1 MLRVLGIKNF
11 ALIEDISLEFTDHFS
26 IITGETGAGKSI
38 ILGALSLLL
47 GKRADLNSIKDSEKK
62 CIIEGHFSIG
72 SFNLSS
78 LFDALD
84 LDYEEHTIIRRE
96 ILPSGKSRAFVND
109 TPVKLSNLSELGVH
123 LIDIHS
129 QHETLSIGNTDYQ
142 YSVLDTVA
150 QNSKLKQNYKDNF
163 KLLNEYK
170 GHFEKLKSNQ
180 VKADETYDYNVFL
193 LSELKEA
200 KLKVG
205 LLEELESEQRKLSHI
220 EELQEKLGQSF
231 EHLDEESMGVISQLR
246 EINLQMRKAA
256 QLDTNLEELYRRVES
271 ILIEAEDIS
280 SETQSQ
286 QESLEADPKVLE
298 QINTQLQ
305 HLYNLQKKHHA
316 SSIEGLIETQNE
328 LEEQVS
334 VKENAEQALREVQ
347 AKIDD
352 QIEKLEVIAKTLFKT
367 RQDTTKVISTSV
379 ESMLGELG
387 IPDAKFEVRGGYT
400 NVFTPKGADE
410 FEWVFSANK
419 GSALQD
425 LKKVASGGE
434 LSRITLAIK
443 SLLAE
448 FENLPT
454 IVFDEIDTGVSGDI
468 ATKMGSIMK
477 KMSSSLQVIS
487 ITHLPQIAGMGEQHF
502 KVYKTT
508 ENEKTKSNIKI
519 LKGQERVVELAEMLG
534 GDKTSASALAHA
546 QSLLK

>member
-78 LFDALD
+78 LFEALD

-129 QHETLSIGNTDYQ
+129 QHETLSIGNIDYQ

-150 QNSKLKQNYKDNF
+150 QNSKVKQDYKVNF
-163 KLLNEYK
+163 KLLSEHK
-170 GHFEKLKSNQ
+170 RHFEELKFNQ

-200 KLKVG
+200 KLKTG
-205 LLEELESEQRKLSHI
+205 LQEELESEQRKLSHV
-220 EELQEKLGQSF
+220 EELEEKLGQSF
-231 EHLDEESMGVISQLR
+231 QHLDEESMGVISQLR
-246 EINLQMRKAA
+246 EVNLQMRKAA

-271 ILIEAEDIS
+271 ILIEVEDIS

-286 QESLEADPKVLE
+286 LESLELDPKVLD

-305 HLYNLQKKHHA
+305 HIYNLQKKHHV
-316 SSIEGLIETQNE
+316 SNVEGLIETQNE

-334 VKENAEQALREVQ
+334 VKENAEQALREGQ

-352 QIEKLEVIAKTLFKT
+352 QTEKLKSIAKSLFKS
-367 RQDTTKVISTSV
+367 RQDTIKVISSKV
-379 ESMLGELG
+379 ESMLSELG
-387 IPDAKFEVRGGYT
+387 IPDAKFEVRGSYT
-400 NVFTPKGADE
+400 SVFTPKGADE

-477 KMSSSLQVIS
+477 KMSTSLQVIS

-508 ENEKTKSNIKI
+508 ENEKTRSNIKI

-534 GDKTSASALAHA
+534 GDKTSVSALAHA

>member
-1 MLRVLGIKNF
+1 VLRVLGIKNF

-78 LFDALD
+78 LFEALD

-129 QHETLSIGNTDYQ
+129 QHETLSIGNIDYQ

-150 QNSKLKQNYKDNF
+150 QNSKVKHDYKVNF
-163 KLLNEYK
+163 KLLSEYK
-170 GHFEKLKSNQ
+170 RHFEELKFNQ

-200 KLKVG
+200 KLKTG
-205 LLEELESEQRKLSHI
+205 LQEELESEQRKLSHV
-220 EELQEKLGQSF
+220 EELEEKLGQSF
-231 EHLDEESMGVISQLR
+231 QHLDEESMGVISQLR
-246 EINLQMRKAA
+246 EVNLQMRKAA

-286 QESLEADPKVLE
+286 LESLELDPKVLD

-305 HLYNLQKKHHA
+305 HIYNLQKKHHV
-316 SSIEGLIETQNE
+316 SNVEGLIETQNE

-334 VKENAEQALREVQ
+334 VKENAEQALKEGQ

-352 QIEKLEVIAKTLFKT
+352 QTEKLKSIAKTLFKS
-367 RQDTTKVISTSV
+367 RQDTIQVISSSV
-379 ESMLGELG
+379 ESMLSDLG
-387 IPDAKFEVRGGYT
+387 IPDAKFEVRGSYT

-508 ENEKTKSNIKI
+508 ENEKTRSNIKI

-534 GDKTSASALAHA
+534 GDKTSVSALAHA

>member
-11 ALIEDISLEFTDHFS
+11 ALIEDISLEFTNHFS

-129 QHETLSIGNTDYQ
+129 QHETLSIGNIDYQ

-150 QNSKLKQNYKDNF
+150 QNSKLKQNYKDNY

-170 GHFEKLKSNQ
+170 GHFEELKSNQ

-205 LLEELESEQRKLSHI
+205 LQEELESEQRKLSHI
-220 EELQEKLGQSF
+220 EELQEKLGKSF
-231 EHLDEESMGVISQLR
+231 EYLDEESMGVISQLR
-246 EINLQMRKAA
+246 DVNSLMRKAA

-271 ILIEAEDIS
+271 ILIEVEDIS

-305 HLYNLQKKHHA
+305 HIYNLQKKHHA
-316 SSIEGLIETQNE
+316 SNIKGLIETQNE

-347 AKIDD
+347 VKIDD
-352 QIEKLEVIAKTLFKT
+352 QIEKLKAIAKTLFKS
-367 RQDTTKVISTSV
+367 RLDTTKVISSSV

-400 NVFTPKGADE
+400 NIFTPKGADE

-468 ATKMGSIMK
+468 AIKMGSIMK

-534 GDKTSASALAHA
+534 GDKTSVSALAHA

>member
-78 LFDALD
+78 LFEALD

-129 QHETLSIGNTDYQ
+129 QHETLSIGNIDYQ

-150 QNSKLKQNYKDNF
+150 QNSKVKQDYKVNF
-163 KLLNEYK
+163 KLLSEHK
-170 GHFEKLKSNQ
+170 RHFEELKFNQ

-200 KLKVG
+200 KLKTG
-205 LLEELESEQRKLSHI
+205 LQEELESEQRKLSHI
-220 EELQEKLGQSF
+220 EELEEKLGQSF
-231 EHLDEESMGVISQLR
+231 QHLDEESMGVISQLR
-246 EINLQMRKAA
+246 EVNLQMRKAA

-286 QESLEADPKVLE
+286 LESLELDPKVLD

-305 HLYNLQKKHHA
+305 HIYNLQKKHHV
-316 SSIEGLIETQNE
+316 SNVEGLIETQNE

-334 VKENAEQALREVQ
+334 VKENAEQALREGQ

-352 QIEKLEVIAKTLFKT
+352 QTEKLKSIAKSLFKS
-367 RQDTTKVISTSV
+367 RQDTIQVISSSV
-379 ESMLGELG
+379 ESMLSDLG
-387 IPDAKFEVRGGYT
+387 IPDAKFEVRGSYT

-477 KMSSSLQVIS
+477 KMSSSLQVVS

-508 ENEKTKSNIKI
+508 ENEKTRSNIKI

-534 GDKTSASALAHA
+534 GDKTSVSALAHA

>member
-1 MLRVLGIKNF
+1 VLRVLGIKNF

-78 LFDALD
+78 LFEALD

-129 QHETLSIGNTDYQ
+129 QHETLSIGNIDYQ

-150 QNSKLKQNYKDNF
+150 QNSKVKHDYKVNF
-163 KLLNEYK
+163 KLLSEYK
-170 GHFEKLKSNQ
+170 RHFEELKFNQ

-200 KLKVG
+200 KLKTG
-205 LLEELESEQRKLSHI
+205 LQEELESEQRKLSHI
-220 EELQEKLGQSF
+220 EELEEKLGQSF
-231 EHLDEESMGVISQLR
+231 QHLDEESMGVISQLR
-246 EINLQMRKAA
+246 EVNLQMRKAA

-286 QESLEADPKVLE
+286 LESLELDPKVLD

-305 HLYNLQKKHHA
+305 HIYNLQKKHHV
-316 SSIEGLIETQNE
+316 SNVEGLIETQNE

-334 VKENAEQALREVQ
+334 VKENAEQALREGQ

-352 QIEKLEVIAKTLFKT
+352 QTEKLKSIAKSLFKS
-367 RQDTTKVISTSV
+367 RQDTIKVISSKV
-379 ESMLGELG
+379 ESMLSELG
-387 IPDAKFEVRGGYT
+387 IPDAKFEVRGSYT
-400 NVFTPKGADE
+400 SVFTPKGADE

-477 KMSSSLQVIS
+477 KMSNSLQVIS

-534 GDKTSASALAHA
+534 GDKTSVSALAHA

>member
-1 MLRVLGIKNF
+1 VLRVLGIKNF

-78 LFDALD
+78 LFEALD

-129 QHETLSIGNTDYQ
+129 QHETLSIGNIDYQ

-150 QNSKLKQNYKDNF
+150 QNSKVKQDYKVNF
-163 KLLNEYK
+163 KLLSEYK
-170 GHFEKLKSNQ
+170 RHFEELKFNQ

-200 KLKVG
+200 KLKTG
-205 LLEELESEQRKLSHI
+205 LQEELESEQRKLSHI
-220 EELQEKLGQSF
+220 EELEEKLGQSF
-231 EHLDEESMGVISQLR
+231 QHLDEESMGVISQLR
-246 EINLQMRKAA
+246 EVNLQMRKAA

-286 QESLEADPKVLE
+286 LESLELDPKVLD

-305 HLYNLQKKHHA
+305 HIYNLQKKHHV
-316 SSIEGLIETQNE
+316 SNVEGLIETQNE

-334 VKENAEQALREVQ
+334 VKENAEQALREGQ

-352 QIEKLEVIAKTLFKT
+352 QTEKLKSIAKSLFKS
-367 RQDTTKVISTSV
+367 RQDTIKVISSRV
-379 ESMLGELG
+379 ESMLSELG
-387 IPDAKFEVRGGYT
+387 IPDAKFEVRGSYT
-400 NVFTPKGADE
+400 SVFTPKGADE

-508 ENEKTKSNIKI
+508 ENEKTRSNIKI

-534 GDKTSASALAHA
+534 GDKTSVSALAHA

>member
-62 CIIEGHFSIG
+62 CVIEGHFSIG

-129 QHETLSIGNTDYQ
+129 QHETLSIGNIDYQ

-150 QNSKLKQNYKDNF
+150 QNSKVKQDYKVNF
-163 KLLNEYK
+163 KLLSEHK
-170 GHFEKLKSNQ
+170 RHFEELKSIQ

-200 KLKVG
+200 KLKTG
-205 LLEELESEQRKLSHI
+205 LQEQLESEQRKLSHV
-220 EELQEKLGQSF
+220 EELEEKLGQSF
-231 EHLDEESMGVISQLR
+231 QHLDEESMGVISQLR
-246 EINLQMRKAA
+246 EVNLQMRKAA

-271 ILIEAEDIS
+271 ILIEVEDIS

-286 QESLEADPKVLE
+286 LESLEADPKVLD

-305 HLYNLQKKHHA
+305 HIYNLQKKHHV
-316 SSIEGLIETQNE
+316 SNVEGLIETQNE

-334 VKENAEQALREVQ
+334 VKENAEQALREGQ

-352 QIEKLEVIAKTLFKT
+352 QTEKLKSIAKTLFKS
-367 RQDTTKVISTSV
+367 RQDTTKVISSSV
-379 ESMLGELG
+379 ESMLSDLG
-387 IPDAKFEVRGGYT
+387 IPDAKFEVRGSYT

-477 KMSSSLQVIS
+477 KMSSSLQVVS

-534 GDKTSASALAHA
+534 GDKTSVSALAHA

>member
-1 MLRVLGIKNF
+1 VLKVLGIKNF

-47 GKRADLNSIKDSEKK
+47 GKRADLNSIKDSERK

-109 TPVKLSNLSELGVH
+109 TPVKLSNLSELGAR

-129 QHETLSIGNTDYQ
+129 QHETQSIANIDYQ

-150 QNSKLKQNYKDNF
+150 QNFNLKKKYKDNF
-163 KLLNEYK
+163 KLLSEYK
-170 GHFEKLKSNQ
+170 LHFEELKSNQ

-193 LSELKEA
+193 LSELEEA

-205 LLEELESEQRKLSHI
+205 LQEELESDQKKLSHI
-220 EELQEKLGQSF
+220 EELQEKLGQCF

-246 EINLQMRKAA
+246 EVNLQMKKAA
-256 QLDTNLEELYRRVES
+256 QLDANLEELYRRIES

-286 QESLEADPKVLE
+286 LESLEADPKILE
-298 QINTQLQ
+298 HINAQLQ
-305 HLYNLQKKHHA
+305 QIYNLQKKHHT
-316 SSIEGLIETQNE
+316 SNIEGLIETQNK
-328 LEEQVS
+328 LEEQVF
-334 VKENAEQALREVQ
+334 VKENAEQALNEVL
-347 AKIDD
+347 AKIGD
-352 QIEKLEVIAKTLFKT
+352 QTEKLKAISKTLFKS
-367 RQDTTKVISTSV
+367 RQDTTKIISSSV
-379 ESMLGELG
+379 ESMLSELG
-387 IPDAKFEVRGGYT
+387 IPDAKFEVRGSYT
-400 NVFTPKGADE
+400 SVFTPKGADE

-477 KMSSSLQVIS
+477 KMSSTLQVIS

-508 ENEKTKSNIKI
+508 ENEKTRSNIKI

-534 GDKTSASALAHA
+534 GDKTSVSALAHA

>member
-1 MLRVLGIKNF
+1 VLKVLGIKNF

-47 GKRADLNSIKDSEKK
+47 GKRADLNSIKDSERK

-96 ILPSGKSRAFVND
+96 ILSSGKSRAFVND
-109 TPVKLSNLSELGVH
+109 TPVKLSNLSELGAR

-129 QHETLSIGNTDYQ
+129 QHETQSIANIDYQ

-150 QNSKLKQNYKDNF
+150 QNFNLKKKYKDNF
-163 KLLNEYK
+163 KLLSEYK
-170 GHFEKLKSNQ
+170 LHFEELKSNQ

-193 LSELKEA
+193 LSELEEA

-205 LLEELESEQRKLSHI
+205 LQEELESDQKKLSHI
-220 EELQEKLGQSF
+220 EELQEKLGQCF

-246 EINLQMRKAA
+246 DVNSKMKKAA
-256 QLDTNLEELYRRVES
+256 QLDANLEELYRRIES

-286 QESLEADPKVLE
+286 LESLEADPKILE
-298 QINTQLQ
+298 HINAQLQ
-305 HLYNLQKKHHA
+305 QIYNLQKKHHT
-316 SSIEGLIETQNE
+316 SNIEGLIETQNK
-328 LEEQVS
+328 LEEQVF
-334 VKENAEQALREVQ
+334 VKENAEQALNEVL
-347 AKIDD
+347 AKIGD
-352 QIEKLEVIAKTLFKT
+352 QTERLKAISKTLFKS
-367 RQDTTKVISTSV
+367 RKDTTKIISSSV
-379 ESMLGELG
+379 ESMLSELG
-387 IPDAKFEVRGGYT
+387 IQDAKFEVRGGYT
-400 NVFTPKGADE
+400 DVFTPRGADE
-410 FEWVFSANK
+410 FEWAFSANK

-534 GDKTSASALAHA
+534 GDKTSVSALAHA

>member
-62 CIIEGHFSIG
+62 CVIEGHFSIG

-129 QHETLSIGNTDYQ
+129 QHETLSIGNIDYQ

-150 QNSKLKQNYKDNF
+150 QNSKVKQDYKVNF
-163 KLLNEYK
+163 KLLSEHK
-170 GHFEKLKSNQ
+170 RHFEELKFNQ

-200 KLKVG
+200 KLKTG
-205 LLEELESEQRKLSHI
+205 LQEELESEQRKLSHI
-220 EELQEKLGQSF
+220 EELEEKLGQSF
-231 EHLDEESMGVISQLR
+231 QHLDEESMGVISQLR
-246 EINLQMRKAA
+246 DVNLQMRKAA

-286 QESLEADPKVLE
+286 LESLELDPKVLD

-305 HLYNLQKKHHA
+305 HIYNLQKKHHV
-316 SSIEGLIETQNE
+316 SNVEGLIETQNE

-334 VKENAEQALREVQ
+334 VKENAEQALREGQ

-352 QIEKLEVIAKTLFKT
+352 QTEKLKSIAKSLFKS
-367 RQDTTKVISTSV
+367 RQDTIQVISSKV
-379 ESMLGELG
+379 ESMLSELG
-387 IPDAKFEVRGGYT
+387 IPDAKFEVRGSYT
-400 NVFTPKGADE
+400 SVFTPKGADE

-508 ENEKTKSNIKI
+508 ENEKTRSNIKI

-534 GDKTSASALAHA
+534 GDKTSVSALAHA

>member
-1 MLRVLGIKNF
+1 
-11 ALIEDISLEFTDHFS
+11 
-26 IITGETGAGKSI
+26 
-38 ILGALSLLL
+38 
-47 GKRADLNSIKDSEKK
+47 
-62 CIIEGHFSIG
+62 
-72 SFNLSS
+72 
-78 LFDALD
+78 
-84 LDYEEHTIIRRE
+84 
-96 ILPSGKSRAFVND
+96 
-109 TPVKLSNLSELGVH
+109 
-123 LIDIHS
+123 
-129 QHETLSIGNTDYQ
+129 
-142 YSVLDTVA
+142 
-150 QNSKLKQNYKDNF
+150 
-163 KLLNEYK
+163 
-170 GHFEKLKSNQ
+170 
-180 VKADETYDYNVFL
+180 
-193 LSELKEA
+193 
-200 KLKVG
+200 
-205 LLEELESEQRKLSHI
+205 
-220 EELQEKLGQSF
+220 
-231 EHLDEESMGVISQLR
+231 
-246 EINLQMRKAA
+246 
-256 QLDTNLEELYRRVES
+256 LEELYRRVES

-286 QESLEADPKVLE
+286 LESLELDPKVLD

-305 HLYNLQKKHHA
+305 HIYNLQKKHHV
-316 SSIEGLIETQNE
+316 SNVEGLIETQNE

-334 VKENAEQALREVQ
+334 VKENAEQALREGQ

-352 QIEKLEVIAKTLFKT
+352 QTEKLKSIAKSLFKS
-367 RQDTTKVISTSV
+367 RQDTIKVISSKV
-379 ESMLGELG
+379 ESMLSELG
-387 IPDAKFEVRGGYT
+387 IPDAKFEVRGSYT
-400 NVFTPKGADE
+400 SVFTPKGADE

-477 KMSSSLQVIS
+477 KMSSTLQVIS

-534 GDKTSASALAHA
+534 GDKTSVSALAHA

>member
-1 MLRVLGIKNF
+1 VLRVLGIKNF

-62 CIIEGHFSIG
+62 CVIEGHFSIG

-129 QHETLSIGNTDYQ
+129 QHETLSIGNIDYQ

-150 QNSKLKQNYKDNF
+150 QNSKVKQDYKVNF
-163 KLLNEYK
+163 KLLSEHK
-170 GHFEKLKSNQ
+170 RHFEELKFNQ

-200 KLKVG
+200 KLKTG
-205 LLEELESEQRKLSHI
+205 LQEELESEQRKLSHI
-220 EELQEKLGQSF
+220 EELEEKLGQSF
-231 EHLDEESMGVISQLR
+231 QHLDEESMGVISQLR
-246 EINLQMRKAA
+246 DVNLQMRKAA

-286 QESLEADPKVLE
+286 LESLELDPKVLD

-305 HLYNLQKKHHA
+305 HIYNLQKKHHV
-316 SSIEGLIETQNE
+316 SNVEGLIETQNE

-334 VKENAEQALREVQ
+334 VKENAEQALREGQ

-352 QIEKLEVIAKTLFKT
+352 QTEKLKSIAKSLFKS
-367 RQDTTKVISTSV
+367 RQDTIQVISSKV
-379 ESMLGELG
+379 ESMLSELG
-387 IPDAKFEVRGGYT
+387 IPDAKFEVRGSYT
-400 NVFTPKGADE
+400 SVFTPKGADE

-508 ENEKTKSNIKI
+508 ENEKTRSNIKI

-534 GDKTSASALAHA
+534 GDKTSVSALAHA

>member
-78 LFDALD
+78 LFEALD

-129 QHETLSIGNTDYQ
+129 QHETLSIGNIDYQ

-150 QNSKLKQNYKDNF
+150 QNSKVKHDYKVNF
-163 KLLNEYK
+163 KLLSEYK
-170 GHFEKLKSNQ
+170 RHFEELKFNQ

-200 KLKVG
+200 KLKTG
-205 LLEELESEQRKLSHI
+205 LQEELESEQRKLSHI
-220 EELQEKLGQSF
+220 EELEEKLGQSF
-231 EHLDEESMGVISQLR
+231 QHLDEESMGVISQLR
-246 EINLQMRKAA
+246 EVNLQMRKAA

-286 QESLEADPKVLE
+286 LESLELDPKVLD

-305 HLYNLQKKHHA
+305 HIYNLQKKHHV
-316 SSIEGLIETQNE
+316 SNVEGLIETQNE

-334 VKENAEQALREVQ
+334 VKENAEQALREGQ

-352 QIEKLEVIAKTLFKT
+352 QTEKLKSIAKTLFKS
-367 RQDTTKVISTSV
+367 RQDTIKVISSKV
-379 ESMLGELG
+379 ESMLSELG
-387 IPDAKFEVRGGYT
+387 IPDAKFEVRGSYT
-400 NVFTPKGADE
+400 SVFTPKGADE

-477 KMSSSLQVIS
+477 KMSTSLQVIS

-508 ENEKTKSNIKI
+508 ENEKTRSNIKI

-534 GDKTSASALAHA
+534 GDKTSVSALAHA

>member
-1 MLRVLGIKNF
+1 VLRVLGIKNF

-78 LFDALD
+78 LFEALD

-129 QHETLSIGNTDYQ
+129 QHETLSIGNIDYQ

-150 QNSKLKQNYKDNF
+150 QNSKVKHDYKVNF
-163 KLLNEYK
+163 KLLSEYK
-170 GHFEKLKSNQ
+170 RHFEELKFNQ

-200 KLKVG
+200 KLKTG
-205 LLEELESEQRKLSHI
+205 LQEELESEQRKLSHI
-220 EELQEKLGQSF
+220 EELEEKLGQSF
-231 EHLDEESMGVISQLR
+231 QHLDEESMGVISQLR
-246 EINLQMRKAA
+246 EVNLQMRKAA

-286 QESLEADPKVLE
+286 LESLELDPKVLD

-305 HLYNLQKKHHA
+305 HIYNLQKKHHT
-316 SSIEGLIETQNE
+316 SNIEGLIETQNK
-328 LEEQVS
+328 LEEQVF
-334 VKENAEQALREVQ
+334 VKENAEQALNEVL
-347 AKIDD
+347 AKIGD
-352 QIEKLEVIAKTLFKT
+352 QTEKLKAISKTLFKS
-367 RQDTTKVISTSV
+367 RQDTTKIISSSV
-379 ESMLGELG
+379 ESMLSELG
-387 IPDAKFEVRGGYT
+387 IPDAKFEVRGSYT
-400 NVFTPKGADE
+400 SVFTPKGADE

-477 KMSSSLQVIS
+477 KMSSTLQVIS

-534 GDKTSASALAHA
+534 GDKTSVSALAHA

>member
-1 MLRVLGIKNF
+1 VLRVLGIKNF
-11 ALIEDISLEFTDHFS
+11 ALIEDISLEFTNHFS

-129 QHETLSIGNTDYQ
+129 QHETLSIGNIDYQ

-150 QNSKLKQNYKDNF
+150 QNSKLKQNYKDNYKF
-163 KLLNEYK
+163 LNEYK
-170 GHFEKLKSNQ
+170 GHFEELKSNQ

-205 LLEELESEQRKLSHI
+205 LQEELESEQRKLSHI
-220 EELQEKLGQSF
+220 EELQEKLGKSF
-231 EHLDEESMGVISQLR
+231 EYLDEESMGVISQLR
-246 EINLQMRKAA
+246 DVNSLMRKAA

-271 ILIEAEDIS
+271 ILIEVEDIS

-305 HLYNLQKKHHA
+305 HIYNLQKKHHA
-316 SSIEGLIETQNE
+316 SNIKGLIETQNE

-347 AKIDD
+347 VKIDD
-352 QIEKLEVIAKTLFKT
+352 QIEKLKAIAKTLFKS
-367 RQDTTKVISTSV
+367 RLDTTKVISSSV

-400 NVFTPKGADE
+400 NIFTPKGADE

-534 GDKTSASALAHA
+534 GDKTSVSALAHA

>member
-1 MLRVLGIKNF
+1 VLRVLGIKNF

-62 CIIEGHFSIG
+62 CVIEGHFSIG

-129 QHETLSIGNTDYQ
+129 QHETLSIGNIDYQ

-150 QNSKLKQNYKDNF
+150 QNSKVKQDYKVNF
-163 KLLNEYK
+163 KLLSEHK
-170 GHFEKLKSNQ
+170 RHFEELKSIQ

-200 KLKVG
+200 KLKTG
-205 LLEELESEQRKLSHI
+205 LQEQLESEQRKLSHV
-220 EELQEKLGQSF
+220 EELEEKLGQSF
-231 EHLDEESMGVISQLR
+231 QHLDEESMGVISQLR
-246 EINLQMRKAA
+246 EVNLQMRKAA

-271 ILIEAEDIS
+271 ILIEVEDIS

-286 QESLEADPKVLE
+286 LESLEADPKVLD

-305 HLYNLQKKHHA
+305 HIYNLQKKHHV
-316 SSIEGLIETQNE
+316 SNVEGLIETQNE

-334 VKENAEQALREVQ
+334 VKENAEQALREGQ

-352 QIEKLEVIAKTLFKT
+352 QTEKLKSIAKTLFKS
-367 RQDTTKVISTSV
+367 RQDTTKVISSSV
-379 ESMLGELG
+379 ESMLSDLG
-387 IPDAKFEVRGGYT
+387 IPDAKFEVRGSYT

-477 KMSSSLQVIS
+477 KMSSSLQVVS

-508 ENEKTKSNIKI
+508 ENEKTRSNIKI

-534 GDKTSASALAHA
+534 GDKTSVSALAHA

>member
-1 MLRVLGIKNF
+1 MLKVLGIKNF

-47 GKRADLNSIKDSEKK
+47 GKRADLNSIKDSERK

-109 TPVKLSNLSELGVH
+109 TPVKLSNLSELGAR

-129 QHETLSIGNTDYQ
+129 QHETQSIANIDYQ

-150 QNSKLKQNYKDNF
+150 QNFNLKKKYKDNF
-163 KLLNEYK
+163 KLLSEYK
-170 GHFEKLKSNQ
+170 LHFEELKSNQ

-193 LSELKEA
+193 LSELEEA

-205 LLEELESEQRKLSHI
+205 LQEELESDQKKLSHI
-220 EELQEKLGQSF
+220 EELQEKLGQCF

-246 EINLQMRKAA
+246 EVNLQMKKAA
-256 QLDTNLEELYRRVES
+256 QLDANLEELYRRIES

-286 QESLEADPKVLE
+286 LESLEADPKILE
-298 QINTQLQ
+298 HINAQLQ
-305 HLYNLQKKHHA
+305 QIYNLQKKHHT
-316 SSIEGLIETQNE
+316 SNIEGLIETQNK
-328 LEEQVS
+328 LEEQVF
-334 VKENAEQALREVQ
+334 VKENAEQALNEVL
-347 AKIDD
+347 AKIGD
-352 QIEKLEVIAKTLFKT
+352 QTEKLKAISKTLFKS
-367 RQDTTKVISTSV
+367 RQDTTKIISSSV
-379 ESMLGELG
+379 ESMLSELG
-387 IPDAKFEVRGGYT
+387 IPDAKFEVRGSYT
-400 NVFTPKGADE
+400 SVFTPKGADE

-477 KMSSSLQVIS
+477 KMSSTLQVIS

-534 GDKTSASALAHA
+534 GDKTSVSALAHA

>member
-62 CIIEGHFSIG
+62 CVIEGHFSIG

-129 QHETLSIGNTDYQ
+129 QHETLSIGNIDYQ

-150 QNSKLKQNYKDNF
+150 QNSKVKQDYKVNF
-163 KLLNEYK
+163 KLLSEHK
-170 GHFEKLKSNQ
+170 RHFEELKSIQ

-200 KLKVG
+200 KLKTG
-205 LLEELESEQRKLSHI
+205 LQEQLESEQRKLSHV
-220 EELQEKLGQSF
+220 EELEEKLGQSF
-231 EHLDEESMGVISQLR
+231 QHLDEESMGVISQLR
-246 EINLQMRKAA
+246 EVNLQMRKAA

-271 ILIEAEDIS
+271 ILIEVEDIS

-286 QESLEADPKVLE
+286 LESLELDPKVLD

-305 HLYNLQKKHHA
+305 HIYNLQKKHHV
-316 SSIEGLIETQNE
+316 SNVEGLIETQNE

-334 VKENAEQALREVQ
+334 VKENAEQALREGQ

-352 QIEKLEVIAKTLFKT
+352 QTEKLKSIAKSLFKS
-367 RQDTTKVISTSV
+367 RQDTIKVISSKV
-379 ESMLGELG
+379 ESMLSELG
-387 IPDAKFEVRGGYT
+387 IPDAKFEVRGSYT
-400 NVFTPKGADE
+400 SVFTPKGADE

-477 KMSSSLQVIS
+477 KMSNSLQVIS

-534 GDKTSASALAHA
+534 GDKTSVSALAHA

>member
-78 LFDALD
+78 LFEALD

-129 QHETLSIGNTDYQ
+129 QHETLSIGNIDYQ

-150 QNSKLKQNYKDNF
+150 QNSKVKHDYKVNF
-163 KLLNEYK
+163 KLLSEYK
-170 GHFEKLKSNQ
+170 RHFEELKFNQ

-200 KLKVG
+200 KLKTG
-205 LLEELESEQRKLSHI
+205 LQEELESEQRKLSHI
-220 EELQEKLGQSF
+220 EELEEKLGQSF
-231 EHLDEESMGVISQLR
+231 QHLDEESMGVISQLR
-246 EINLQMRKAA
+246 EVNLQMRKAA

-286 QESLEADPKVLE
+286 LESLELDPKVLD

-305 HLYNLQKKHHA
+305 HIYNLQKKHHV
-316 SSIEGLIETQNE
+316 SNVEGLIETQNE

-334 VKENAEQALREVQ
+334 VKENAEQALREGQ

-352 QIEKLEVIAKTLFKT
+352 QTEKLKSIAKTLFKS
-367 RQDTTKVISTSV
+367 RQDTIKVISSSV
-379 ESMLGELG
+379 ESMLSDLG
-387 IPDAKFEVRGGYT
+387 IPDAKFEVRGSYT

-477 KMSSSLQVIS
+477 KMSTSLQVIS

-508 ENEKTKSNIKI
+508 ENEKTRSNIKI

-534 GDKTSASALAHA
+534 GDKTSVSALAHA

>member
-78 LFDALD
+78 LFEALD

-129 QHETLSIGNTDYQ
+129 QHETLSIGNIDYQ

-150 QNSKLKQNYKDNF
+150 QNSKVKQDYKVNF
-163 KLLNEYK
+163 KLLSEHK
-170 GHFEKLKSNQ
+170 RHFEELKFNQ

-200 KLKVG
+200 KLKTG
-205 LLEELESEQRKLSHI
+205 LQEELESEQRKLSHV
-220 EELQEKLGQSF
+220 EELEEKLGQSF
-231 EHLDEESMGVISQLR
+231 QHLDEESMGVISQLR
-246 EINLQMRKAA
+246 EVNLQMRKAA

-271 ILIEAEDIS
+271 ILIEVEDIS

-286 QESLEADPKVLE
+286 LESLELDPKVLD

-305 HLYNLQKKHHA
+305 HIYNLQKKHHV
-316 SSIEGLIETQNE
+316 SNVEGLIETQNE

-334 VKENAEQALREVQ
+334 VKENAEQALREGQ

-352 QIEKLEVIAKTLFKT
+352 QTEKLKSIAKSLFKS
-367 RQDTTKVISTSV
+367 RQDTIQVISSKV
-379 ESMLGELG
+379 ESMLSELG
-387 IPDAKFEVRGGYT
+387 IPDAKFEVRGSYT
-400 NVFTPKGADE
+400 SVFTPKGADE

-508 ENEKTKSNIKI
+508 ENEKTRSNIKI

-534 GDKTSASALAHA
+534 GDKTSVSALAHA

>member
-11 ALIEDISLEFTDHFS
+11 ALIEDISLEFTDNFS

-78 LFDALD
+78 LFHALD

-129 QHETLSIGNTDYQ
+129 QHETLSIGNIDYQ

-150 QNSKLKQNYKDNF
+150 QNSKLKQDYKDNF

-170 GHFEKLKSNQ
+170 RHFEELKSNQ

-200 KLKVG
+200 KLKIG
-205 LLEELESEQRKLSHI
+205 LQEELESEQRKLSHV

-231 EHLDEESMGVISQLR
+231 QHLDEESIGVISQLR
-246 EINLQMRKAA
+246 EVNLQMRKAA

-286 QESLEADPKVLE
+286 LESLEADPKVLD

-305 HLYNLQKKHHA
+305 HIYNLQKKHHV
-316 SSIEGLIETQNE
+316 SDIEGLIETQNE
-328 LEEQVS
+328 LEEQVF

-352 QIEKLEVIAKTLFKT
+352 QTEKLKAIAKTLFKS
-367 RQDTTKVISTSV
+367 RQDTIQVISSNV
-379 ESMLGELG
+379 ESMLSELG
-387 IPDAKFEVRGGYT
+387 IPDAKFEVRGDYT

-454 IVFDEIDTGVSGDI
+454 IIFDEIDTGVSGDI

-519 LKGQERVVELAEMLG
+519 LRGQERVVELAEMLG
-534 GDKTSASALAHA
+534 GDKTSESALAHA

>member
-62 CIIEGHFSIG
+62 CVIEGHFSIG

-129 QHETLSIGNTDYQ
+129 QHETLSIGNIDYQ

-150 QNSKLKQNYKDNF
+150 QNSKVKQDYKVNF
-163 KLLNEYK
+163 KLLSEHK
-170 GHFEKLKSNQ
+170 RHFEELKSIQ

-200 KLKVG
+200 KLKTG
-205 LLEELESEQRKLSHI
+205 LQEQLESEQRKLSHV
-220 EELQEKLGQSF
+220 EELEEKLGQSF
-231 EHLDEESMGVISQLR
+231 QHLDEESMGVISQLR
-246 EINLQMRKAA
+246 EVNLQMRKAA

-286 QESLEADPKVLE
+286 LESLELDPKVLD

-305 HLYNLQKKHHA
+305 HIYNLQKKHHV
-316 SSIEGLIETQNE
+316 SNVEGLIETQNE

-334 VKENAEQALREVQ
+334 VKENAEQALREGQ

-352 QIEKLEVIAKTLFKT
+352 QTEKLKSIAKTLFKS
-367 RQDTTKVISTSV
+367 RQDTTKVISSSV
-379 ESMLGELG
+379 ESMLSDLG
-387 IPDAKFEVRGGYT
+387 IPDAKFEVRGSYT

-477 KMSSSLQVIS
+477 KMSSSLQVVS

-534 GDKTSASALAHA
+534 GDKTSVSALAHA